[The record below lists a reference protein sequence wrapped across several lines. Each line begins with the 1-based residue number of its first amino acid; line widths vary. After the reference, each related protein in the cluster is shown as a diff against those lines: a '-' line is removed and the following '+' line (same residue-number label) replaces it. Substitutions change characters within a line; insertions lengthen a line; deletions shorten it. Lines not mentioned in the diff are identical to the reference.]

1 VSLTLTH
8 GLVVAALLVGSGVLT
23 VVWRRERGA
32 ALAGLPALVAGVAV
46 AMAAAGRF
54 AGRQDP
60 VAGQEMAAL
69 VVVMGLAAAI
79 LGAAWTRG
87 SLAR

>member
-1 VSLTLTH
+1 VSLTLAQA
-8 GLVVAALLVGSGVLT
+8 LVVAALLVSSGVLT
-23 VVWRRERGA
+23 VVWRRERGG
-32 ALAGLPALVAGVAV
+32 ALAGLPALAAGVAV

-60 VAGQEMAAL
+60 ASGEEMAAL
-69 VVVMGLAAAI
+69 VVLMGLAAAI

-87 SLAR
+87 SVAR